1 MSADPRALI
10 ERTIARTRSNA
21 LQQLAIGVAGSVA
34 LPLLWGGF
42 RTIVIVL
49 IAFNL
54 FIAFFLARRVLRL
67 RGPAG
72 RALLDAP
79 GDITEIASWP
89 RKLPANRM
97 PVMIDIKTRSGDTCS
112 LLLDQKQPQAIAD
125 LLGALQRR
133 SPEAAL
139 LIPKL
144 SVA

>member
-1 MSADPRALI
+1 
-10 ERTIARTRSNA
+10 
-21 LQQLAIGVAGSVA
+21 
-34 LPLLWGGF
+34 
-42 RTIVIVL
+42 
-49 IAFNL
+49 
-54 FIAFFLARRVLRL
+54 
-67 RGPAG
+67 
-72 RALLDAP
+72 
-79 GDITEIASWP
+79 EIASWP

-97 PVMIDIKTRSGDTCS
+97 PVMIDVTTRSGDTCS